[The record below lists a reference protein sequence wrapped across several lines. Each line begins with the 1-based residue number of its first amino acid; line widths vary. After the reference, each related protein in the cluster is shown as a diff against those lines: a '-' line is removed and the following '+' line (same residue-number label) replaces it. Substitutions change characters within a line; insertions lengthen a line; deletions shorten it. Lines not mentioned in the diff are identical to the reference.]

1 MLKTPTRRRFLATLS
16 SAGAAGFVG
25 GLNSMAQDGR
35 LETTSV
41 RLGQDPSICVAPQ
54 IIANELLRADG
65 FNDIRYIDVG
75 GQGAAALAR
84 GECDFYV
91 DFSPTFIKEIDAG
104 KPITMLAGLHVGC
117 FELLAREGIRSI
129 PDLKGK
135 TVGVPALGSSA
146 YMFLANVFS
155 YVGLDPAKDIRWVTS
170 SSPEP
175 VELFAEGKIDA
186 FLAYPPD
193 PQDLRARN
201 IGHVIFNFG
210 TDRPWSQ
217 YYCCVLTSNRN
228 YVRRYPVAI
237 KRVMRA
243 IFKATDICVSQPEQ
257 VAKRIVDAGYSSRYD
272 YALQTIKAIP
282 YTRWREYDPEDTV
295 RFYSLRL
302 RESGFIRAIPSKILA
317 DGTDWRFFNE
327 LKRELKG

>member
-1 MLKTPTRRRFLATLS
+1 MLKAPTRRRFLATLS

-65 FNDIRYIDVG
+65 FTDIRYIDAG

-91 DFSPTFIKEIDAG
+91 DFSPTFIVEIDAG

-146 YMFLANVFS
+146 YMFLANVVS

-217 YYCCVLTSNRN
+217 YYCCVLTSSRN

-272 YALQTIKAIP
+272 YALQTLQSIP

-302 RESGFIRAIPSKILA
+302 RESGFIRANPSKILA

>member
-65 FNDIRYIDVG
+65 FTDIRYIDVG

-91 DFSPTFIKEIDAG
+91 DFSPTFIIEIDAG

-146 YMFLANVFS
+146 YMFLANVVS

-272 YALQTIKAIP
+272 YALQTLKAIP

>member
-65 FNDIRYIDVG
+65 FTDIRYIDVG

-91 DFSPTFIKEIDAG
+91 DFSPTFIIEIDAG
-104 KPITMLAGLHVGC
+104 RPITMLAGLHVGC

-146 YMFLANVFS
+146 YMFLANVVS

-243 IFKATDICVSQPEQ
+243 IFKADICVSQPEQ
-257 VAKRIVDAGYSSRYD
+257 VVKQIVDAGYSSRYD
-272 YALQTIKAIP
+272 YALQTLKAIP

-302 RESGFIRAIPSKILA
+302 RESGFIRATPSKILA